1 MQLLNTTAQLLQIRK
16 QLGNKKVAFVP
27 TMGNLHPG
35 HTTLFDLA
43 KQHSDIVISS
53 IFVNPKQFGA
63 GEDFASYPRTLEQD
77 LAILKKHEVD
87 YLFAPASNEIYPDN
101 DTTTINIDIPSL
113 TSLWCGQSRPGYFQG
128 ILTIV
133 NMLFNLVR
141 PDIGV
146 FGNKDFQQ
154 ALLIKRMVA
163 DLHMPMRILTAAT
176 ARESDGLAYS
186 SRNQYLTTHERD
198 IANQLYGSLVQIA
211 EQLTSDTDYR
221 QLEQAASIKL
231 QQMEFKVDYISIC
244 YQHDLHL
251 ANDNKHKLIILA
263 AAYLGKAR
271 LIDNLLID

>member
-63 GEDFASYPRTLEQD
+63 GEDFSSYPRTLEQD
-77 LAILKKHEVD
+77 IAILKKHQVD
-87 YLFAPASNEIYPDN
+87 YLFAPASKEIYPDN
-101 DTTTINIDIPSL
+101 DTSRINIDIPEL
-113 TSLWCGQSRPGYFQG
+113 TGLWCGKSRPGYFQG

-231 QQMEFKVDYISIC
+231 QQMGFKVDYISIC

-251 ANDNKHKLIILA
+251 ASDNKHKLIILA